1 MKHPLVSQTIMITLL
16 SEPFWTP
23 PSLAILSF
31 LAILNKTSQS
41 QRLIWASTLLVSFH
55 IWLFSYCGKSD
66 IVPDIVSQLAL
77 YCGQWQGVEAKKKEI
92 NSRPSLDRSQSLFF
106 HNLAGSTT
114 PPPTPSYSNRQRALT
129 KNKTAKSST
138 TVPNGQQCT
147 LWWQSLWSGKEKRA
161 LSRGEEEDLNRD
173 TFKPVTPT
181 PSPDLH
187 GRLVWSTLA
196 WEEPLLE
203 QRRGKVE
210 SIAMATM
217 APGRLLPSRVTWQP
231 AVAFQCQIPEK
242 HTALATAGTPT
253 SSVTE
258 IAKFGIWALS
268 NQNTLS
274 YIPTSSLSVFSFS
287 QNLQSMC

>member
-1 MKHPLVSQTIMITLL
+1 MKHPLVSQIIMITLL

-31 LAILNKTSQS
+31 LAILNKTSQ
-41 QRLIWASTLLVSFH
+41 RLIWASTLLVLFH

-106 HNLAGSTT
+106 FHNLAGSTT

-129 KNKTAKSST
+129 KNKTPKSST

-161 LSRGEEEDLNRD
+161 LSRVEEEDLNRD

-210 SIAMATM
+210 PIAMATQL
-217 APGRLLPSRVTWQP
+217 AAFFLPSRVTWQP
-231 AVAFQCQIPEK
+231 ALAFQCQIPEK
-242 HTALATAGTPT
+242 HTALATAGSPAR
-253 SSVTE
+253 SVTE
-258 IAKFGIWALS
+258 TGGNYQMSGKIWESAF
-268 NQNTLS
+268 QKEDIF
-274 YIPTSSLSVFSFS
+274 IPTSCSCQSV
-287 QNLQSMC
+287 C